1 MDNIDVLMRQ
11 TNYTKEK
18 CIEMLKTNTLEEC
31 ILIFLDIQTETKEE
45 NLSTNQKIFKVIRE
59 EFHDRKKIA

>member
-45 NLSTNQKIFKVIRE
+45 NLSTNQKIFKAIRE

>member
-31 ILIFLDIQTETKEE
+31 ISIFLDIQTETKEE

>member
-31 ILIFLDIQTETKEE
+31 ISIFLDIQTETKEE
-45 NLSTNQKIFKVIRE
+45 NLSTNQKIFKAIRE